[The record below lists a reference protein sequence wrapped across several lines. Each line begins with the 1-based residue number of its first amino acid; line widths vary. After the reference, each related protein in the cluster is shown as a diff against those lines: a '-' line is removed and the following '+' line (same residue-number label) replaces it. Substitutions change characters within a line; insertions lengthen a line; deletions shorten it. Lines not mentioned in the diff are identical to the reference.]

1 MTPFLLPEGESKI
14 DDMIKDS
21 EVYKIGTITRTHGV
35 RGEVSLSFTDDV
47 WDRADA
53 DYLVLRIDGILVPFF
68 MEEYRFR
75 SETTALIKFVDY
87 DSAEAAK
94 ELCGCDVYFP
104 HILTPKADENEEY
117 IWRYFTGFRVVDEKV
132 GDLGEITH
140 VDDSTQNILFL
151 VGDRL
156 IPAVEQFISRVDH
169 QARIITMRLPE
180 GLLDL

>member
-1 MTPFLLPEGESKI
+1 
-14 DDMIKDS
+14 MIAEQ

-35 RGEVSLSFTDDV
+35 KGEVSLSFTDDV

-75 SETTALIKFVDY
+75 SDTTALIKFQDY
-87 DSAEAAK
+87 NSADAAK

-104 HILTPKADENEEY
+104 HALTPALEDEDEY
-117 IWRYFTGFRVVDEKV
+117 SWRYFTGFRVVDERA
-132 GDLGEITH
+132 GELGEITY
-140 VDDSTQNILFL
+140 VDDSTQNVLFH
-151 VGDRL
+151 VGEHL
-156 IPAVEQFISRVDH
+156 IPAVESFITHVDH
-169 QARIITMRLPE
+169 QARVITMQLPE

>member
-1 MTPFLLPEGESKI
+1 
-14 DDMIKDS
+14 MIKES

-35 RGEVSLSFTDDV
+35 KGEVSLSFTDDV

-75 SETTALIKFVDY
+75 SDTTALIKFQDY
-87 DSAEAAK
+87 NSADAAK

-104 HILTPKADENEEY
+104 HALTPALEDEDEY
-117 IWRYFTGFRVVDEKV
+117 SWRYFTGFRVVDERA
-132 GDLGEITH
+132 GELGEITY
-140 VDDSTQNILFL
+140 VDDSTQNVLFHI
-151 VGDRL
+151 GEHL
-156 IPAVEQFISRVDH
+156 IPAVESFITHVDH
-169 QARIITMRLPE
+169 QARVITMQLPE

>member
-1 MTPFLLPEGESKI
+1 
-14 DDMIKDS
+14 MIKDS
-21 EVYKIGTITRTHGV
+21 EVYKIGSITRTHGV
-35 RGEVSLSFTDDV
+35 KGEVSFSFTDDV

-75 SETTALIKFVDY
+75 SDTTALVKFQDY
-87 DSAEAAK
+87 DSTDAAK

-104 HILTPKADENEEY
+104 HALTPAPEEDNDY
-117 IWRYFTGFRVVDEKV
+117 SWRYFTGFRVVDEQA
-132 GDLGEITH
+132 GELGEITY
-140 VDDSTQNILFL
+140 VDDSTQNVLFH

-156 IPAVEQFISRVDH
+156 IPAVESFITHVDH
-169 QARIITMRLPE
+169 QTRVITVSLPE

>member
-1 MTPFLLPEGESKI
+1 
-14 DDMIKDS
+14 MIKDA

-35 RGEVSLSFTDDV
+35 KGEVSLSFTDDV

-53 DYLVLRIDGILVPFF
+53 DYLILRIDGILVPFF

-75 SETTALIKFVDY
+75 SDTTALIKFQDY

-104 HILTPKADENEEY
+104 HSLTPAPEADDDY
-117 IWRYFTGFRVVDEKV
+117 TWRYFTGFRIVDEKA
-132 GDLGEITH
+132 GELGEITY
-140 VDDSTQNILFL
+140 VDDSTQNILFH
-151 VGDRL
+151 VGDLL
-156 IPAVEQFISRVDH
+156 IPAVESFISHIDH
-169 QARIITMRLPE
+169 QARIITMQLPE

>member
-1 MTPFLLPEGESKI
+1 
-14 DDMIKDS
+14 MIAEQ

-75 SETTALIKFVDY
+75 SDTTALVKFQDY

-94 ELCGCDVYFP
+94 EFCGCDVYFP
-104 HILTPKADENEEY
+104 HALTPSPEEDGEY
-117 IWRYFTGFRVVDEKV
+117 TWRYFTGFRVVDKQAGE
-132 GDLGEITH
+132 LGEITY
-140 VDDSTQNILFL
+140 VDDSTQNVLFH
-151 VGDRL
+151 VGEHL
-156 IPAVEQFISRVDH
+156 IPAVESFISDIDH
-169 QARIITMRLPE
+169 QARIITMQLPE
-180 GLLDL
+180 GLLEL

>member
-1 MTPFLLPEGESKI
+1 
-14 DDMIKDS
+14 MIKDS

-47 WDRADA
+47 WDRVDA

-75 SETTALIKFVDY
+75 SDTTALIKFQDY
-87 DSAEAAK
+87 DSADVAK

-104 HILTPKADENEEY
+104 HALTPAAKEGEDY
-117 IWRYFTGFRVVDEKV
+117 SWRYFTGFRVVDREA
-132 GDLGEITH
+132 GDLGEITY
-140 VDDSTQNILFL
+140 VDDSTQNVLFHI
-151 VGDRL
+151 GERL
-156 IPAVEQFISRVDH
+156 IPAVESFISDIDH
-169 QARIITMRLPE
+169 QARIIFMQLPE

>member
-1 MTPFLLPEGESKI
+1 
-14 DDMIKDS
+14 MIKES

-35 RGEVSLSFTDDV
+35 KGEVSLSFTDDV

-75 SETTALIKFVDY
+75 SDTTALIKFQDY
-87 DSAEAAK
+87 NSADAAK

-104 HILTPKADENEEY
+104 HALTPALEDEDEY
-117 IWRYFTGFRVVDEKV
+117 SWRYFTGFRVVDERA
-132 GDLGEITH
+132 GELGEITY
-140 VDDSTQNILFL
+140 VDDSTQNVLFH
-151 VGDRL
+151 VGEHL
-156 IPAVEQFISRVDH
+156 IPAVESFITHVDH
-169 QARIITMRLPE
+169 QARVITMQLPE